1 MAATVRDIAHAAGVS
16 VGTVS
21 RALKGQPGLTE
32 TTRAHVCAVA
42 AQLGYDIG
50 RLRRKPL
57 RRVLFLLHRQHSPL
71 SANLFYSEVLHGA
84 EEACR
89 DAGMALSF
97 LSLGPTDP
105 VLEQVELHA
114 PDALLCA
121 GFFEPEL
128 LHLLRGTGLPLALID
143 MWADGL
149 PSVNPD
155 HRQGGY
161 LATRHLLEQRRRNI
175 AYLSGSPAHY
185 SVRQRALG
193 YRQALYDAGILA
205 DPQLEVLVADGE
217 ALEQDAAAAL
227 RALLALPHPPD
238 AVFAFNDAAAL
249 AALRTCAELG
259 VRVPEQLAIVGFDN
273 IAAAAQANPG
283 LSSVAVDKPGLGQ
296 AGIRRLLHP
305 DGTGADEV
313 MPVRL
318 IVRGSSRT
326 GA

>member
-1 MAATVRDIAHAAGVS
+1 MAVTVRDIARAAGVS

-32 TTRAHVCAVA
+32 ATRAQVCAVA
-42 AQLGYDIG
+42 AELGYDLG
-50 RLRRKPL
+50 RLRTRPL
-57 RRVLFLLHRQHSPL
+57 KRVLFLLHRQHSAL
-71 SANLFYSEVLHGA
+71 STNLFYSQVLQGA

-128 LHLLRGTGLPLALID
+128 LQLLRDTSCPLVLID
-143 MWADGL
+143 MWAEGL

-155 HRQGGY
+155 HRHGGCQ
-161 LATRHLLEQRRRNI
+161 ATRHLLEQGRRHI

-185 SVRQRALG
+185 SVRQRGLG

-217 ALEQDAAAAL
+217 ALDQDAARAM
-227 RALLALPHPPD
+227 RALLALPTPPD

-249 AALRTCAELG
+249 AALRACQELG
-259 VRVPEQLAIVGFDN
+259 VAVPGQVAIVGFDN
-273 IAAAAQANPG
+273 LAAAAQASPA
-283 LSSVAVDKPGLGQ
+283 LSSVAVDKPGLGR
-296 AGIRRLLHP
+296 AGVARLLHP
-305 DGTGADEV
+305 DDGPQDVV
-313 MPVRL
+313 MPVQL
-318 IVRGSSRT
+318 VVRGSS
-326 GA
+326 A